1 MVVLGSSLGMTT
13 RDVLTARGVLLGIP
27 RTRIA
32 SSPCLFG
39 AAKVSSAG
47 LVRHAAVVSIA
58 RMDTERINDPGPVRA
73 QRVAGVVLALI
84 LVALGVWTLQEFMAA
99 LVWAAILAIAFWPS
113 YQAVRWRCPHGGR
126 EILLPALF
134 TIGIALVFVL
144 PIVLAGMQ
152 IGREVRI
159 VLAWIET
166 ARQNGIPAPGFLNHL
181 PIFAG
186 QARQWW
192 QENLSDPDA
201 AADLLS
207 RLNRPEYVLAGRQ
220 VGIAILHRLVMF
232 GFCLLTLFFLFK
244 DGDHLASQLRSAS
257 GRLFGPGG
265 ERIGRQT
272 IASIHGTV
280 NGLVLVGLAEGLLL
294 YMVYLVTD
302 VPHPALLG
310 AATAVGAMIPFG
322 APLIFGVAALLALA
336 QGSMAEAIVIV
347 AVGAVITFIADHFV
361 RPILIGNA
369 TRLPFIWVLFG
380 ILGGVTT
387 WGLLGLFLGPA
398 IMSALIL
405 LWREWTETA

>member
-1 MVVLGSSLGMTT
+1 M
-13 RDVLTARGVLLGIP
+13 DNAGIDNP
-27 RTRIA
+27 EPI
-32 SSPCLFG
+32 
-39 AAKVSSAG
+39 
-47 LVRHAAVVSIA
+47 
-58 RMDTERINDPGPVRA
+58 RA
-73 QRVAGVVLALI
+73 QRIARIVLALVLI
-84 LVALGVWTLQEFMAA
+84 GLGLWTLQEFMAA
-99 LVWAAILAIAFWPS
+99 LAWAGILAIAFWPS
-113 YQAVRWRCPHGGR
+113 YQRARRRWPPGHHN
-126 EILLPALF
+126 ILLPAMF
-134 TIGIALVFVL
+134 TLGIALVFVL
-144 PIVLAGMQ
+144 PIVLTGIQA
-152 IGREVRI
+152 GREARTVI
-159 VLAWIET
+159 AWIES
-166 ARQNGIPAPGFLNHL
+166 ARHDGIPVPDSIAHL
-181 PIFAG
+181 PFFAG
-186 QARQWW
+186 QVRQWW
-192 QENLSDPDA
+192 QENLSDPAA
-201 AADLLS
+201 AADLLL
-207 RLNRPEYVLAGRQ
+207 RLKNPEYMLAGRQ
-220 VGIAILHRLVMF
+220 VGIAILHRVVIF
-232 GFCLLTLFFLFK
+232 GFCLLTVFFLFK
-244 DGDHLASQLRSAS
+244 DGDVLAIQLRHASA
-257 GRLFGPGG
+257 RAFGPGG

-336 QGSMAEAIVIV
+336 QGSMTGAIVIV